1 MKSCKVPGDDG
12 LTKKVYETF
21 WYELKTPLLE
31 SINLSTL
38 NKTLSI
44 SNRQAVIPFIEKK
57 DWQTRYIKIQ
67 NQFKMKNR
75 TITSVFLP
83 FLAISC
89 RTCIF
94 SFE

>member
-57 DWQTRYIKIQ
+57 DWQKRYIKDTKSVQ
-67 NQFKMKNR
+67 NEKQNHYFSIF
-75 TITSVFLP
+75 TFSSYFLQN
-83 FLAISC
+83 LY
-89 RTCIF
+89 IF
-94 SFE
+94 F